1 MEQNYSIEEG
11 LNTRIENENE
21 PNNRIIML
29 HKVIIHICLML
40 MFMDVFICHI
50 NSQDKWK
57 NGKKRRSF
65 NLASAYPVRRFK
77 GRLVSWQDS
86 HTLKALTT
94 TTSAFRKIYCYYECV
109 KADTSPPL
117 RLNPFLNYFVWPI
130 ECSHGVLFLRIQ
142 PD

>member
-1 MEQNYSIEEG
+1 MERNYAIEDK

-21 PNNRIIML
+21 PNNRNIML

-65 NLASAYPVRRFK
+65 NPASTYTVRRLK
-77 GRLVSWQDS
+77 GKI
-86 HTLKALTT
+86 HTQQRPHPPEERFIVIM
-94 TTSAFRKIYCYYECV
+94 SASRQ
-109 KADTSPPL
+109 ARRPPL
-117 RLNPFLNYFVWPI
+117 P
-130 ECSHGVLFLRIQ
+130 
-142 PD
+142 